1 MTVNVTTIDNAAASL
16 RPHLGDRVLTRDDER
31 FPSTAA
37 VAVDGPQ
44 GPPAM
49 IARPL
54 DAAEVSLAVATA
66 REAGLPIAV
75 RGGGHSFG
83 RFGWVEDGL
92 VLDLRLLDHIDLD
105 PSARVGRAGGG
116 TTAGA
121 YTLAAGE
128 LGLATGFGDTGS
140 VGIAGLTLGGGVG
153 YLSRRDGLTLDNLIA
168 ADVVLADGRH
178 VRASADEEPDL
189 FWALRGGG
197 GNFGVVTRLHLR
209 LVEQAQVYGGVLM
222 VPLTARA
229 LADAAA
235 VARQAREDLT
245 VIVNALVAP
254 PLPFL
259 PEAVHGKPVLMME
272 IAWAGDAVGGEA
284 AVAPLRALGPA
295 YLDLVGPKPY
305 AALFEG
311 APGGPMLHGVGRTGF
326 AAADGVDDAWAG
338 RVLDALAESTAAMT
352 IVGVRPLGGAI
363 ARVPHDATAFA
374 HRGHDLM
381 VSTTAMA
388 PAPAVAAVEV
398 WSDRVADALGLG
410 GDAYANFLGP
420 VGPEH
425 SRRAYPGAT
434 WDRLT
439 AVKAAYDPENV
450 FRSNHNV
457 PPAAAPGL

>member
-1 MTVNVTTIDNAAASL
+1 MTVNVTPVDHAAAAL
-16 RPHLGDRVLTRDDER
+16 RPRLGDRLLTSDDAR
-31 FPSTAA
+31 FVTTAA
-37 VAVDGPQ
+37 VAIDGPQ
-44 GPPAM
+44 GPPGM
-49 IARPL
+49 IARPR
-54 DAAEVSLAVATA
+54 DAAEVSLVVTA
-66 REAGLPIAV
+66 AQDAGLPIAV

-92 VLDLRLLDHIDLD
+92 VLDLRLLDHVDLD
-105 PSARVGRAGGG
+105 PAARVGRAGGG

-121 YTLAAGE
+121 YTAAAGE
-128 LGLATGFGDTGS
+128 LGLATGFGDTAS

-168 ADVVLADGRH
+168 ADVVLADGRQ
-178 VRASADEEPDL
+178 VRASADEEPEL

-209 LVEQAQVYGGVLM
+209 LVEQRQVYGGVLM

-229 LADAAA
+229 LADAATIA
-235 VARQAREDLT
+235 YDADENLT
-245 VIVNALVAP
+245 VMVNALVAP
-254 PLPFL
+254 PVPFV

-272 IAWAGDAVGGEA
+272 IAWAGDPADGEA
-284 AVAPLRALGPA
+284 AVAPLRALGAP
-295 YLDLVGPKPY
+295 YLDLLGPKPY

-326 AAADGVDDAWAG
+326 AAAAAVDDGWAG
-338 RVLDALAESTAAMT
+338 RVLDLLATSTAAMT
-352 IVGVRPLGGAI
+352 IVGLRPLGGAI
-363 ARVPHDATAFA
+363 ARVPHEATAFA
-374 HRGHDLM
+374 HRGHELV

-388 PAPAVAAVEV
+388 PAPVVAAAQA
-398 WSDRVADALGLG
+398 WSDGAAAALGLD

-434 WDRLT
+434 WDRLV
-439 AVKAAYDPENV
+439 AAKAAYDPRNV

-457 PPAAAPGL
+457 PPAR